1 MRQMFHRARPVV
13 LVLAIG
19 TLALSAC
26 GTSNSSTA
34 GSSGQSGS
42 APGVTSKSVTIGL
55 VTSLSGPASSSFGQA
70 AVQGANARIQ
80 MQNAAGGVHGRTIKM
95 VTADDGSSPTQ
106 VLTAVQSLNSK
117 GVFAI
122 ASASI
127 FMDGAYRYALAQ
139 GIPIAGGVTSSSYGN
154 PKNTNMFL
162 AGGSYDQN
170 YPAYTLEGNFFK
182 TQGASVVGCVGAN
195 DNPSAVGGAKGCG
208 ISAQHAGLKS
218 VVNLASTI
226 GSSNVQPI
234 ALSLKN
240 AHVQG
245 IETIQVSSFN
255 VALITALEQL
265 GVKLK
270 TGLVISGYDQSLLD
284 DPAVASVGPNVGFT
298 SQWAPS
304 ELKTPATIALM
315 NALAKYAKYS
325 KPNPLEGQMYGWLA
339 ADLAIKGLQVAGA
352 NPTRASFISNLR
364 KVHDYNAGGLTAP
377 VDLSK
382 WNYYDS
388 TGSGNCFYVSVIR
401 NGTFVPLSS
410 KPYCGTMIPGTNT
423 VS

>member
-1 MRQMFHRARPVV
+1 V
-13 LVLAIG
+13 
-19 TLALSAC
+19 
-26 GTSNSSTA
+26 
-34 GSSGQSGS
+34 
-42 APGVTSKSVTIGL
+42 
-55 VTSLSGPASSSFGQA
+55 SGPASSSFGQA
-70 AVQGANARIQ
+70 AVDGANARIQ
-80 MQNAAGGVHGRTIKM
+80 VQNAAGGVEGRTIKL
-95 VTADDGSSPTQ
+95 VVADDGSSPTQ
-106 VLTAVQSLNSK
+106 VLTAVQSLDSK

-127 FMDGAYRYALAQ
+127 FMDGGYRYTVAH
-139 GIPIAGGVTSSSYGN
+139 GIPVTGGVTSSAYGN
-154 PKNTNMFL
+154 PQNTNMFL

-182 TQGASVVGCVGAN
+182 SQGVSVVGCVGAN
-195 DNPSAVGGAKGCG
+195 DNPSAVGGARGCG
-208 ISAQHAGLKS
+208 ISATHAGLTG

-226 GSSNVQPI
+226 GSSNVQPV

-255 VALITALEQL
+255 IALITALEQL

-270 TGLVISGYDQSLLD
+270 SGLVISGYDQSLLE
-284 DPAVASVGPNVGFT
+284 DPAVSAVGPNVGFT

-304 ELKTPATIALM
+304 ELKTQATVQLM
-315 NALAKYAKYS
+315 SALAKYAHYT

-364 KVHDYNAGGLTAP
+364 NVHDYNAGGLTAP

-388 TGSGNCFYVSVIR
+388 TASGNCLYVSVIR
-401 NGTFVPLSS
+401 NGAFVPLSS
-410 KPYCGTMIPGTNT
+410 TPYCGTQIPGTNT
-423 VS
+423 VK